1 MSIKTIRPLLPSA
14 PIQYDPAYVH
24 QLARSLENLIDEV
37 RNPLTGINSLPPATA
52 INSLE
57 VGDLY
62 EDNGFVK
69 VVRAEDKT

>member
-1 MSIKTIRPLLPSA
+1 MSIKTVRTLLPAA
-14 PIQYDPAYVH
+14 PAQYDPVYVH

-37 RNPLTGINSLPPATA
+37 RNPLTGINNLPPASA
-52 INSLE
+52 ISSLE

-69 VVRAEDKT
+69 IVRAEDKT

>member
-14 PIQYDPAYVH
+14 PAQYDPAYLH
-24 QLARSLENLIDEV
+24 QLSRSLENLINEV
-37 RNPLTGINSLPPATA
+37 RNPLTGINSLPPASA
-52 INSLE
+52 IDSLQ

-62 EDNGFVK
+62 QDNGFVK

>member
-14 PIQYDPAYVH
+14 PNQYDPAYVH

>member
-14 PIQYDPAYVH
+14 PTQYDPAYVH

>member
-1 MSIKTIRPLLPSA
+1 
-14 PIQYDPAYVH
+14 
-24 QLARSLENLIDEV
+24 LENLINEV
-37 RNPLTGINSLPPATA
+37 RNPLTGINSLPNVNA
-52 INSLE
+52 IASLE